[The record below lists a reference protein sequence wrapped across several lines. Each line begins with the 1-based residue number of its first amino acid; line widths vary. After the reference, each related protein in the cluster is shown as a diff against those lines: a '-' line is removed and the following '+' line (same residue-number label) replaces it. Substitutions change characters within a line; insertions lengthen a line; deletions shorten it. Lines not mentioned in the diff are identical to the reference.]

1 MHKYIL
7 IFFSFW
13 MIVTNSCAL
22 KKSVLNWV
30 NNGDVENYYQ
40 HSEKTLPETEVSSF
54 SICKKGIKNAVEAIS
69 SNFVFLVKFVQ
80 DSQALLL
87 SLYASFLVSFLLFAK
102 SRKRKYVIKTLPLGC
117 SPPFYI
123 QFQRLQYYA

>member
-1 MHKYIL
+1 MHKSVL

-13 MIVTNSCAL
+13 MIVSNSCAL

-30 NNGDVENYYQ
+30 TEGHVENYYQ
-40 HSEKTLPETEVSSF
+40 HSEKTLTESVNSSF
-54 SICKKGIKNAVEAIS
+54 SICKKGVQHAVEAIS

-80 DSQALLL
+80 DPQALLL

-102 SRKRKYVIKTLPLGC
+102 TRNRKYALKPLPYGYN
-117 SPPFYI
+117 SPFYI

>member
-22 KKSVLNWV
+22 KKSILNWV
-30 NNGDVENYYQ
+30 ANGHVENYYQ
-40 HSEKTLPETEVSSF
+40 HSEKTIPKTGIRSF

-80 DSQALLL
+80 DSQLLL
-87 SLYASFLVSFLLFAK
+87 LYLYASFLVSFLLFAR
-102 SRKRKYVIKTLPLGC
+102 SRKRKYVVKTLPLGC
-117 SPPFYI
+117 IPPFYI
-123 QFQRLQYYA
+123 QFRRLQYYA

>member
-1 MHKYIL
+1 MYKPIL

-22 KKSVLNWV
+22 KKSVLNLIT
-30 NNGDVENYYQ
+30 GGQAENYYQ
-40 HSEKTLPETEVSSF
+40 HSEKTLPETVTSSF
-54 SICKKGIKNAVEAIS
+54 SICKKGIKNAVEAVS
-69 SNFVFLVKFVQ
+69 SNFVLFIKSF
-80 DSQALLL
+80 QASGMLLL
-87 SLYASFLVSFLLFAK
+87 SLYASFLLSFFLFAK
-102 SRKRKYVIKTLPLGC
+102 SRKRKYAIRPLPYGY